1 MSPTPPPGQKMSNIL
16 PGEREGQLLIT
27 LETMKQ
33 VDQSRNEA
41 QLWMCLVINVKSD
54 AVNNNIA

>member
-16 PGEREGQLLIT
+16 PGERGGQLLIA
-27 LETMKQ
+27 LEIMKQ

-41 QLWMCLVINVKSD
+41 QLWMCLVMEVKSD
-54 AVNNNIA
+54 AVSNIA